1 MSDKWVGRKTRL
13 GKCYMLKVYP
23 KKTGSGVAGLQPKV
37 GAMGVD
43 DAAYGENRDW
53 TGSVHRNP

>member
-13 GKCYMLKVYP
+13 GKRYMLKIYP
-23 KKTGSGVAGLQPKV
+23 KKTDSGVAGLQPKV

-43 DAAYGENRDW
+43 EAEYGENRDW
-53 TGSVHRNP
+53 RGSIHRNP

>member
-1 MSDKWVGRKTRL
+1 MSDKWVGRKTSL
-13 GKCYMLKVYP
+13 GKCYMLKIYP

-43 DAAYGENRDW
+43 VAAYGEN
-53 TGSVHRNP
+53 